1 MTRAVCEGCQAVQP
15 PDWRAGDLCTG
26 CGEAVR
32 REKRCH
38 WCTKLTPGGQFCRH
52 CGSGLLD
59 DADYGAARMLKAAGV
74 DQFALPERLRS
85 MDPAQRQHFARL
97 YAPQGQMA
105 ERHVEDRG
113 FAQGFLRGKGWT
125 AALEDELLPLLPLP
139 EVQLR
144 AMTLPPARQL
154 DDLDRLAEIR
164 DNAPFA
170 LSAQLAALARVRLHA
185 PRNEQD
191 APHLAAALRSP
202 DAALSDE
209 AALALADWRYAALH
223 PYAVQPGELRDVLFS
238 LYRRTAVPSSGQSDP
253 LHAEAGLGLA
263 LLAGQY
269 ANVQSTDI
277 PAELLTPLLASEHPD
292 LAFGAALA
300 LGEPGRL
307 LAALRVPER
316 RFVAAKALARLGQG
330 AALAEVLPLLTP
342 HEQSDVLRQ
351 LRYGQGAVPE
361 LHAVLVGL
369 LGVPEARGMAAEL
382 LLLEGRPED
391 ALRLV
396 NTDPS
401 LAAKVL
407 ANPALPGDEVQQVC
421 ARLLEHGQFR
431 PSRLSILGELAT
443 SGRIPDTF
451 VPDHFRAASSEDQQ
465 ELCAL
470 ARLQLAARADPAL
483 HRFFWELL
491 AGDLPDQTRER
502 AWGVLAGWYGQYG
515 AELRFSLAGTRHF
528 FGSAAAFAERLCHV
542 IERPGLLSG
551 FFTSYSF
558 LGVLESVDDDVLAAL
573 REAGEVTVRMKR
585 ALLKLATD
593 DDAYAPHRAGAVRL
607 LGKLARPEAEHR
619 ALQGDLNR
627 FLTPDTPWQV
637 QRAAL
642 AALYPTARAQA
653 TQLAAWRTQRDGA
666 GSYEQSAPLDDL
678 IYQLGC
684 VMSGQET

>member
-15 PDWRAGDLCTG
+15 PDWQSGDLCVA
-26 CGEAVR
+26 CGLTVR

-38 WCTKLTPGGQFCRH
+38 WCTRLTPDGQFCRH

-97 YAPQGQMA
+97 YAPQSQMA
-105 ERHVEDRG
+105 ERHVGDRG
-113 FAQGFLRGKGWT
+113 FAQSFLKGKGWT

-154 DDLDRLAEIR
+154 DDLERLAEIR
-164 DNAPFA
+164 DAAPFP
-170 LSAQLAALARVRLHA
+170 LSAQLAALARVRLGA
-185 PRNEQD
+185 RRSEQD
-191 APHLAAALRSP
+191 APHVAAALRSP

-209 AALALADWRYAALH
+209 AALTLADWRFTAQ
-223 PYAVQPGELRDVLFS
+223 PPFAVQPGELRDALHG
-238 LYRRTAVPSSGQSDP
+238 LYRRTAAPNPGQPDP
-253 LHAEAGLGLA
+253 VHAEAGLGLA

-269 ANVQSTDI
+269 ANVQSEPI
-277 PAELLTPLLASEHPD
+277 PSGLLTPLLASGRPD

-300 LGEPGRL
+300 LGESESL

-330 AALAEVLPLLTP
+330 AALGGVLPLLTP

-351 LRYGQGAVPE
+351 MVYGQGATPE

-369 LGVPEARGMAAEL
+369 LAVPEVRGMAAEL
-382 LLLEGRPED
+382 LLREGRPED

-396 NTDPS
+396 DTDPS
-401 LAAKVL
+401 LAGKVL
-407 ANPALPGDEVQQVC
+407 ANPALSENEVQQVC
-421 ARLLEHGQFR
+421 ARLLEHGQLR

-443 SGRIPDTF
+443 SGRIPDSF
-451 VPDHFRAASSEDQQ
+451 VPDHFGAASADDQQ

-483 HRFFWELL
+483 HRFFWTLL
-491 AGDLPDQTRER
+491 GGDLPDRAREQ
-502 AWGVLAGWYGQYG
+502 AWHVLAGWYGQYG
-515 AELRFSLAGTRHF
+515 AELRFSLAGARHF
-528 FGSAAAFAERLCHV
+528 FGSVATFAERLCLV

-558 LGVLESVDDDVLAAL
+558 LGVLETVDDDVLAPL
-573 REAGEVTVRMKR
+573 REAGEVGARLDR

-607 LGKLARPEAEHR
+607 LGKLARPEAESNTLR
-619 ALQGDLNR
+619 GDLSR
-627 FLTPDTPWQV
+627 FLAPDTPWQV

-642 AALYPTARAQA
+642 VALYPGAQA
-653 TQLAAWRTQRDGA
+653 QAAQLAEWRVQRSGA
-666 GSYEQSAPLDDL
+666 GSYEQRAPLDDL

>member
-1 MTRAVCEGCQAVQP
+1 M
-15 PDWRAGDLCTG
+15 
-26 CGEAVR
+26 R

-38 WCTKLTPGGQFCRH
+38 WCTRLTPGGQFCRH
-52 CGSGLLD
+52 CGSGLV
-59 DADYGAARMLKAAGV
+59 ADEWYGAARMLKAAGV
-74 DQFALPERLRS
+74 DQSALPERLRG
-85 MDPAQRQHFARL
+85 MDPAQREHFARL

-113 FAQGFLRGKGWT
+113 FAQSFLKGKGWT

-144 AMTLPPARQL
+144 AMSLPPARQL
-154 DDLDRLAEIR
+154 DDPERLAEIR
-164 DNAPFA
+164 DGTPFA
-170 LSAQLAALARVRLHA
+170 LSAQLAALARVRLGA
-185 PRNEQD
+185 RRSEQD
-191 APHLAAALRSP
+191 APHVAAALRSL

-209 AALALADWRYAALH
+209 AALTLADWRFTAQ
-223 PYAVQPGELRDVLFS
+223 PPFAVQPGELRDVLFE
-238 LYRRTAVPSSGQSDP
+238 LYRRTSLPDP

-277 PAELLTPLLASEHPD
+277 PADLLTPLLASEHPD

-300 LGEPGRL
+300 LGETENL

-330 AALAEVLPLLTP
+330 ALLGGVLPLLTP

-351 LRYGQGAVPE
+351 LRYGQSAVPE

-382 LLLEGRPED
+382 LLQDGRPGD
-391 ALRLV
+391 ALALI
-396 NTDPS
+396 NADPS
-401 LAAKVL
+401 LAGKVL

-431 PSRLSILGELAT
+431 PSRLSVLGELAT

-451 VPDHFRAASSEDQQ
+451 VPDHFGAVSSDDQQ

-470 ARLQLAARADPAL
+470 ARLQLSARADPAL
-483 HRFFWELL
+483 HRFFWTLIE
-491 AGDLPDQTRER
+491 GDLPDKARER
-502 AWGVLAGWYGQYG
+502 AWSVLAGWYGQYG
-515 AELRFSLAGTRHF
+515 AELRFSLAGARHF
-528 FGSAAAFAERLCHV
+528 FGSVPAFAERLCRV

-551 FFTSYSF
+551 FFTSYTF
-558 LGVLESVDDDVLAAL
+558 LNVLETVDDDVLAAL
-573 REAGEVTVRMKR
+573 REAGEVTVRLEH
-585 ALLKLATD
+585 ALLKLAAD
-593 DDAYAPHRAGAVRL
+593 EGAYAPHRAGAVRL
-607 LGKLARPEAEHR
+607 LGNLARPEAERR
-619 ALQGDLNR
+619 ALQGDLSR

-642 AALYPTARAQA
+642 AALYPGARAQA
-653 TQLAAWRTQRDGA
+653 AQLAEWRAQLSGAESDEQR
-666 GSYEQSAPLDDL
+666 APLDDL
-678 IYQLGC
+678 I
-684 VMSGQET
+684 